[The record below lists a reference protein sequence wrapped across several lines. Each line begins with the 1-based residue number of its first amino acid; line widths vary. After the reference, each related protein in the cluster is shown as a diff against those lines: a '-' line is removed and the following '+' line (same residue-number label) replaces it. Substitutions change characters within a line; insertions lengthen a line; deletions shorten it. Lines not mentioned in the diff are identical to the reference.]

1 MYDTTVYM
9 TSDIIRAA
17 AATTISMLCTV
28 VSMHVLYKASG
39 VPVSRERE
47 RWGGS
52 GPLKLSSK
60 ICADN
65 LKKLDAKFFLAF
77 NGLRTVSVQ
86 WYGLWLTVVKT

>member
-28 VSMHVLYKASG
+28 VSLHVLYKASG

-47 RWGGS
+47 RWGEVG
-52 GPLKLSSK
+52 LLYY
-60 ICADN
+60 
-65 LKKLDAKFFLAF
+65 LVKF
-77 NGLRTVSVQ
+77 VQ
-86 WYGLWLTVVKT
+86 TI

>member
-1 MYDTTVYM
+1 
-9 TSDIIRAA
+9 
-17 AATTISMLCTV
+17 
-28 VSMHVLYKASG
+28 MHVLYKASG

-65 LKKLDAKFFLAF
+65 LKKMDAKIFLAF

-86 WYGLWLTVVKT
+86 

>member
-47 RWGGS
+47 RWGEVG
-52 GPLKLSSK
+52 LL
-60 ICADN
+60 N
-65 LKKLDAKFFLAF
+65 YLVKF
-77 NGLRTVSVQ
+77 VQ
-86 WYGLWLTVVKT
+86 TI